1 MNVYLYVAG
10 PNKMFREEEQ
20 IYNIIYKKCIVIII
34 SDLVRCTFTSVTS
47 VTVSVSH
54 RFRQSSE
61 DTCSFQ
67 QGKNIS

>member
-1 MNVYLYVAG
+1 MIKFQNYLNQVYSDYNFRSRTLYVH
-10 PNKMFREEEQ
+10 
-20 IYNIIYKKCIVIII
+20 
-34 SDLVRCTFTSVTS
+34 
-47 VTVSVSH
+47 VSHVSH

>member
-34 SDLVRCTFTSVTS
+34 SDLVRCTFMSVAS
-47 VTVSVSH
+47 VIVSFSH
-54 RFRQSSE
+54 RFGQSSE
-61 DTCSFQ
+61 DTLE